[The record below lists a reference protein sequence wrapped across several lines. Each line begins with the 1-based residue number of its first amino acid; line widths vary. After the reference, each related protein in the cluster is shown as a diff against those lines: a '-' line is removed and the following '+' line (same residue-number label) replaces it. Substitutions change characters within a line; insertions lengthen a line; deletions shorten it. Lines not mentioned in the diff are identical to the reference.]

1 MENTKKLHL
10 VESCTFPNNTY
21 RNVTKDS
28 KFQGLVESAKNI
40 HAGKSQLNE
49 ASIIN
54 KVKKTLNESKIDSKM
69 QEEILK
75 NLKEA
80 GANVDDVEI
89 WQFPISKINDTQ
101 HPNLNGRVYNK
112 QLWENVVDKQADI
125 WKGGTGLANH
135 PADDEDGDF
144 MNQSIVWL
152 DGFIGDDGIV
162 YGIGTFVGEGG
173 ALARQI
179 INVGGRIG
187 FSTSGYG
194 DFLRDGI
201 TVDPDTY
208 EIERFA
214 DLVLNPSQGVYGDH
228 ADKIVKDNKITNEN
242 VKAKTNGLKE
252 NVNNMNKIKE
262 DLNIKD
268 VLDALKA
275 PDAVEKLSDLAD
287 ANGIKINLQEGET
300 SDDLK
305 FKLAAE
311 CIAIVLS
318 EITDSE
324 KVTVDV
330 VNDVKDFLEQ
340 FKAIDGVEDRF
351 KEIAKS
357 KSVSEDVLNKIFEED
372 SGEEKVQESEEE
384 KTEEDS
390 KEETEDSK
398 DKDEDEDEELDE
410 CGDMSLEEQ
419 LLVQHYTKQLK
430 NIKKE
435 SNEYWEEKIEKLNK
449 LSNKLKD
456 SNLSDKVASKLNEQT
471 QSLVN
476 YIMNDARKA
485 IQEGF
490 RAREI
495 CKELEI
501 PTISRLSNIKEK
513 LEDFVSLEECLDKTT
528 KEANKYKALY
538 EDKQNY
544 AIQEATNAFDM
555 EENNKKLNK
564 EILSLK
570 AKNLKTQLK
579 NENLNKALSS
589 TKNLK
594 EDSNERMVRL
604 VKVNRKLMTEKREL
618 EEKYNKLQ
626 SVLGT
631 YKENLRRA
639 QTLIESYKDKVMNL
653 SRSLRES
660 KSKVA
665 YLDTT
670 SRKISKNNA
679 LLNKKLDTIHSENM
693 KKNIQENFQK
703 AKAKKIQNIKNQEFL
718 NENTMFKDTDSI
730 DNFLNSVNVQD
741 KNKYKN
747 VKTLHEAEDKFLYD
761 NELLSDQA
769 ELERSKIRSPEDI
782 PSSLAEMFK

>member
-1 MENTKKLHL
+1 MEKTNKIHL
-10 VESCTFPNNTY
+10 IESCTFPSNLY

-28 KFQGLVESAKNI
+28 KYQGLVESAKNI
-40 HAGKSQLNE
+40 HSGKSQLNE

-89 WQFPISKINDTQ
+89 WQFPVSKINDAQ
-101 HPNLNGRVYNK
+101 HKNLNGRVYNK
-112 QLWENVVDKQADI
+112 QLWENVVDKQSDI

-194 DFLRDGI
+194 DFLSDGF

-228 ADKIVKDNKITNEN
+228 ADKIVNNKVANEST
-242 VKAKTNGLKE
+242 KTKTNGLKE

-262 DLNIKD
+262 DIGIKD

-287 ANGIKINLQEGET
+287 ANGIKIDLKEGEA

-305 FKLAAE
+305 FKLASE
-311 CIAIVLS
+311 CIAMVLTQ
-318 EITDSE
+318 ITDPE
-324 KVTVDV
+324 TVTVDI
-330 VNDVKDFLEQ
+330 VNGVKGFLDQ

-351 KEIAKS
+351 IEIAKS
-357 KSVSEDVLNKIFEED
+357 KSVSEEVLNKVLGKDED
-372 SGEEKVQESEEE
+372 EKVQESEED
-384 KTEEDS
+384 DS
-390 KEETEDSK
+390 KESEKEDNEDSE
-398 DKDEDEDEELDE
+398 EDDEELDE

-419 LLVQHYTKQLK
+419 LIVQHYTKQLK

-435 SNEYWEEKIEKLNK
+435 PNEHWEEKIEKLNK
-449 LSNKLKD
+449 LSKKLKE
-456 SNLSDKVASKLNEQT
+456 SNLSDKVASKLTTQT
-471 QSLVN
+471 QNLVN
-476 YIMNDARKA
+476 FIMNDARKA

-490 RAREI
+490 RARKI
-495 CKELEI
+495 CEELEI

-513 LEDFVSLEECLDKTT
+513 LEDFVSLEECLDKAT
-528 KEANKYKALY
+528 KEANKYKSLY

-555 EENNKKLNK
+555 EENNKKLNQ

-570 AKNLKTQLK
+570 TSNLKNKLK
-579 NENLNKALSS
+579 TENLNKVLSS
-589 TKNLK
+589 TKNIN
-594 EDSNERMVRL
+594 EDSKERLARL
-604 VKVNRKLMTEKREL
+604 AKVNRRLVSEKREL
-618 EEKYNKLQ
+618 EDRYSKLQ
-626 SVLGT
+626 DILGT

-639 QTLIESYKDKVMNL
+639 NSLIESYKDKVVNL

-665 YLDTT
+665 YLNDAG
-670 SRKISKNNA
+670 RKISRNNA
-679 LLNKKLDTIHSENM
+679 ILNKKLDSIHEDEM
-693 KKNIQENFQK
+693 KKNIRESFQK
-703 AKAKKIQNIKNQEFL
+703 AKAKKIQDKKNQEFL
-718 NENTMFKDTDSI
+718 DESTMFKDTDNI
-730 DNFLNSVNVQD
+730 DNFLDSVNVQ
-741 KNKYKN
+741 NKTAYKN
-747 VKTLHEAEDKFLYD
+747 VKSLKEAEDKFLYD
-761 NELLSDQA
+761 NELLNKDA
-769 ELERSKIRSPEDI
+769 ELERAKIRAPEDDV
-782 PSSLAEMFK
+782 PTSLAEMFK